1 MNRAKDM
8 IKHKKKEETE
18 GEEEQ
23 KADAKE
29 DKDNASKFKMS
40 FTASR
45 IWAWR
50 EGASGSEVSEPKMIE
65 GRSVENEGI
74 MKIKAKS
81 RIGDI

>member
-23 KADAKE
+23 KEDAKE

-45 IWAWR
+45 IWA
-50 EGASGSEVSEPKMIE
+50 
-65 GRSVENEGI
+65 
-74 MKIKAKS
+74 
-81 RIGDI
+81 